1 MPPVLQSERP
11 RALLISYLFPP
22 AGGVAVQRMLAVA
35 RYLPENGIDV
45 HVLSA
50 SNPSVPTMDASL
62 LARIPSEVQV
72 TRAWS
77 PEIPYSLRQNLWR
90 RLAALRG
97 WKSAASAKAASSKP
111 SRPSSNPLKNL
122 VRRILSPD
130 PEVLWVPGALRA
142 ARRIVASEKIDIVVV
157 SVPPFSSLL
166 IGNSLKRDFPA
177 LKLVSDFRDEWLDF
191 TLNAFEYFRSDSIRR
206 HATRIEADTVAL
218 SDLVLSIT
226 NSCVNTIRARYP
238 ETPSSR
244 FLCLPNGFDPAMFS
258 DFRPRPHGEAALLRV
273 AHVGTVYPTS
283 TPRFYL
289 DALDALD
296 DQTRARIS
304 THFIGRIT
312 DEERPSMFNR
322 KSQIVEHGFVP
333 QHQAVEAMAE
343 ADLLLLTMTCPS
355 LATAKIYDYLATGK
369 PILAISPKG
378 SEVDDVL
385 RETGAGWLADPNQPN
400 SIRDAL
406 LEILALRDSGQ
417 LASRSNPDRVARY
430 ARPSLVAS
438 FAGSLHALLD
448 AK

>member
-1 MPPVLQSERP
+1 MSLPPESNRP

-22 AGGVAVQRMLAVA
+22 AGGIAVQRMLAMA

-62 LARIPSEVQV
+62 LSRIPSNVQV
-72 TRAWS
+72 TRTWS

-90 RLAALRG
+90 RLAAFRG
-97 WKSAASAKAASSKP
+97 QIPAAPAKITATQN
-111 SRPSSNPLKNL
+111 SRPSSSVLKNI

-142 ARRIVASEKIDIVVV
+142 ARRIVARENIDIVVV

-166 IGNSLKRDFPA
+166 IGNRLKRDFPA

-191 TLNAFEYFRSDSIRR
+191 FLNAFEYFRSDSIRR
-206 HATRIEADTVAL
+206 HATRIEAETVAL
-218 SDLVLSIT
+218 SDVVLSIT
-226 NSCVNTIRARYP
+226 NSCVNTIRSRYP
-238 ETPSSR
+238 EAPSSR
-244 FLCLPNGFDPAMFS
+244 FQCLPNGFDPAMFS
-258 DFRPRPHGEAALLRV
+258 DFKPHPHGEAALRV
-273 AHVGTVYPTS
+273 AHVGTVYPTA

-296 DQTRARIS
+296 DETRSRIS
-304 THFIGRIT
+304 THFVGRIT
-312 DEERPSMFNR
+312 AEERPSMLNR
-322 KSQIVEHGFVP
+322 KSHIVEHGFVP

-343 ADLLLLTMTCPS
+343 ADILLLTMTDPS
-355 LATAKIYDYLATGK
+355 FTSGKIYDYLATGK

-378 SEVDDVL
+378 GEVDDVL
-385 RETGAGWLADPNQPN
+385 RETGAGWLADPNEPG

-406 LEILALRDSGQ
+406 LEILALHDSGQ

-438 FAGSLHALLD
+438 FAERLHALLD